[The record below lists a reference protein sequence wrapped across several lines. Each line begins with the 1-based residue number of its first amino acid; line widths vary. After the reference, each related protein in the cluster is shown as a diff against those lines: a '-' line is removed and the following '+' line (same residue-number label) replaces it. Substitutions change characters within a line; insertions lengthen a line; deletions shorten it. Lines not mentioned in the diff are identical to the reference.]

1 MKKNASSKILLSLGV
16 ATLLYS
22 SAFAQEIN
30 LTESSDVGNYFEEN
44 GKDINLK
51 NPDKYKGQDLNIK
64 MGVWDLP
71 NDDYDSADYRLNIDI
86 GKNNTLSFTHNNG
99 QNPAYV
105 TNLNATAKE
114 VKTTDIV
121 LQAFAPSVINGD
133 LTMTSSGGEAITE
146 DEKKGSGIILYNGAV
161 EGKSANGSLTING
174 NFTADKT
181 LFATYGNFVKVNGTA
196 NLKNS
201 NFGLM
206 KRSYTDLEA
215 NNVVMVQAK
224 DFNENILKA
233 NNNAGALLLKFASDY
248 ISTDV
253 QGKDPLEAGTIID
266 ISDEDKYGDGE
277 KGLVDYKLSVQNCG
291 GNKCLVDYKLSVQN
305 CGGNKCLVIN
315 GGATAAAKDKLV
327 QLQVDID
334 AIDKLLKNEFDF
346 SQDEEWTKAKE
357 ALEKQKT
364 ELEQLKQE
372 AEKNGGKIDDE
383 KYIDLVNKNS
393 NLNLSA
399 NDKASILALRSIT
412 EQLGSIGADLASR
425 EGVKLAL
432 DIKKDTDN
440 TGKSVSNLNS
450 ASSAVNTT
458 MNISNDVSIGSRV
471 AMLNNPFGTYASK
484 MNGLKFAALDSDMRP
499 SYVNEYTNSVWA
511 NAFGGAN
518 IIDGDS
524 GAMYGATIG
533 VDKQANDDVLW
544 GTYFTYANAKI
555 KDNNL
560 EQKSDNFQLGMY
572 STINVAPQWELN
584 LKAYAQVSPTKQD
597 NVQTDGAYNS
607 DYTSKFLGL
616 SANAGRVFDFSDN
629 TLFIKPFAGVNYYFS
644 YTPSHTENG
653 AIAKDIDSMKNNSV
667 SVEVGAE
674 FRKYMN
680 ENSYIFV
687 TPKIEQFVINS
698 GDDYTANLAVNNAF
712 FTSIEANNKKKTYGQ
727 IIVGGNVDFTNQ
739 LSMNLGFG
747 AKQILAGKVDN
758 KNETYL
764 SGQVGLKYKF

>member
-30 LTESSDVGNYFEEN
+30 LTQSSDVGNYFEEN

-86 GKNNTLSFTHNNG
+86 GKNNTLSFTHNND
-99 QNPAYV
+99 QNPVYV

-121 LQAFAPSVINGD
+121 LQASAPSVINGN
-133 LTMTSSGGEAITE
+133 LTMTSSGAGAITE
-146 DEKKGSGIILYNGAV
+146 DEKKGSGIILYNGNGAV

-174 NFTADKT
+174 NFAADKT
-181 LFATYGNFVKVNGTA
+181 LFAAYGNFVKVNGTA
-196 NLKNS
+196 NLTNS

-215 NNVVMVQAK
+215 NNVVIVQAK

-233 NNNAGALLLKFASDY
+233 NNNAGALLLKFAGDY

-253 QGKDPLEAGTIID
+253 QGKDPLEAVTIID
-266 ISDEDKYGDGE
+266 ISDEDKYGNGE
-277 KGLVDYKLSVQNCG
+277 KG
-291 GNKCLVDYKLSVQN
+291 LVDYKLSVQN

-334 AIDKLLKNEFDF
+334 TIDKLLKNEFD
-346 SQDEEWTKAKE
+346 SDQDEEWKQAKE

-364 ELEQLKQE
+364 EFQTMLEE

-524 GAMYGATIG
+524 GAMYGATVG

-544 GTYFTYANAKI
+544 GAYFTYANAKI

-597 NVQTDGAYNS
+597 NVQIDGAYNS

-712 FTSIEANNKKKTYGQ
+712 FTSVEANNKKKTYGQ

>member
-22 SAFAQEIN
+22 GAFAAEITFNSDSDLDKYFDINEKDNVATFKNENYKNKQDVTFNISTSAFDDAPEDTKIN
-30 LTESSDVGNYFEEN
+30 IDLGNNSLT
-44 GKDINLK
+44 LK
-51 NPDKYKGQDLNIK
+51 NQ
-64 MGVWDLP
+64 M
-71 NDDYDSADYRLNIDI
+71 DYQ
-86 GKNNTLSFTHNNG
+86 GK
-99 QNPAYV
+99 
-105 TNLNATAKE
+105 TAALVKNFN
-114 VKTTDIV
+114 VDAKDFKTTDIG
-121 LQAFAPSVINGD
+121 LSYFNAGIINANF
-133 LTMTSSGGEAITE
+133 TME
-146 DEKKGSGIILYNGAV
+146 GSGKDFDLGNIDKNKASSLLIFNGSRENTNDTV
-161 EGKSANGSLTING
+161 NGSLTVNG
-174 NFTADKT
+174 DFSTTNSAIVSMKSDTF
-181 LFATYGNFVKVNGTA
+181 KVNGTA
-196 NLKNS
+196 TLKEAGLGFLSQFYSNLDVND
-201 NFGLM
+201 FIAL
-206 KRSYTDLEA
+206 R
-215 NNVVMVQAK
+215 AK
-224 DFNENILKA
+224 DIKTDTLNEDT
-233 NNNAGALLLKFASDY
+233 NAGALILKTASSYINENLLNGDDY
-248 ISTDV
+248 AAYLDVTDD
-253 QGKDPLEAGTIID
+253 K
-266 ISDEDKYGDGE
+266 KYGGAF
-277 KGLVDYKLSVQNCG
+277 VDYKLSLKNCG
-291 GNKCLVDYKLSVQN
+291 GD
-305 CGGNKCLVIN
+305 KCLVIN
-315 GGATAAAKDKLV
+315 GGATAAAKNLTNQIAVDLEAITRIIDGLDNEQAKKA
-327 QLQVDID
+327 LQ
-334 AIDKLLKNEFDF
+334 E
-346 SQDEEWTKAKE
+346 
-357 ALEKQKT
+357 QKT
-364 ELEQLKQE
+364 ELEKLQQE
-372 AEKNGGKIDDE
+372 AMQNGGKIDDE

-399 NDKASILALRSIT
+399 NDKASILVLRSIT

-432 DIKKDTDN
+432 QIKKDTDN

-524 GAMYGATIG
+524 GAMYGATVG

-544 GTYFTYANAKI
+544 GAYFTYANAKI

-572 STINVAPQWELN
+572 STINIAPQWELN

-597 NVQTDGAYNS
+597 NVQIDGAYNS

-629 TLFIKPFAGVNYYFS
+629 TLFIKPFAGINYYFS

-698 GDDYTANLAVNNAF
+698 GDDYTANLAVNNTF
-712 FTSIEANNKKKTYGQ
+712 FASIEANNKKKTYGQ

>member
-22 SAFAQEIN
+22 GAFAQEIN
-30 LTESSDVGNYFEEN
+30 LTESSDIGKYFEEN

-51 NPDKYKGQDLNIK
+51 NPDDYKGKDLGIT

-71 NDDYDSADYRLNIDI
+71 SDGYDSADYRLNIDI
-86 GKNNTLSFTHNNG
+86 GKNNTLSFKHNNG
-99 QNPAYV
+99 DHPAYV

-133 LTMTSSGGEAITE
+133 LTMTSSGAGAITE
-146 DEKKGSGIILYNGAV
+146 DEKKGSGIILYNGAG
-161 EGKSANGSLTING
+161 ETQSANGSLTING
-174 NFTADKT
+174 NFTVDKT

-196 NLKNS
+196 NLTNS
-201 NFGLM
+201 NFGLI

-224 DFNENILKA
+224 DFNKDILEEKS
-233 NNNAGALLLKFASDY
+233 NNNAGALLVKFLNDY
-248 ISTDV
+248 VSTDLH
-253 QGKDPLEAGTIID
+253 GKDVIETGAVID
-266 ISDEDKYGDGE
+266 ISDEDEYGDGK
-277 KGLVDYKLSVQNCG
+277 KG
-291 GNKCLVDYKLSVQN
+291 LVDYKLSVQN

-334 AIDKLLKNEFDF
+334 AIDKLLKNEFDS
-346 SQDEEWTKAKE
+346 SQGEEWEQAKE
-357 ALEKQKT
+357 TLKKQQAELQTMLE
-364 ELEQLKQE
+364 E
-372 AEKNGGKIDDE
+372 AKKNGGKIDDE

-524 GAMYGATIG
+524 GAMYGATVG

-544 GTYFTYANAKI
+544 GAYFTYANAKI

-597 NVQTDGAYNS
+597 NVQIDGAYNS

>member
-30 LTESSDVGNYFEEN
+30 LTQSSDIGNYFEEN

-86 GKNNTLSFTHNNG
+86 GKNNTLSFTHNND
-99 QNPAYV
+99 QNPVYV

-121 LQAFAPSVINGD
+121 LQASAPSVINGN
-133 LTMTSSGGEAITE
+133 LTMTSSGGGAITE
-146 DEKKGSGIILYNGAV
+146 DEKKGSGIILYNGNGAV

-174 NFTADKT
+174 NFAADKT
-181 LFATYGNFVKVNGTA
+181 LFAAYGNFVKVNGTA
-196 NLKNS
+196 NLTNS

-253 QGKDPLEAGTIID
+253 QGKDPLEAATIID

-291 GNKCLVDYKLSVQN
+291 GNKCLV
-305 CGGNKCLVIN
+305 IN
-315 GGATAAAKDKLV
+315 GGATAAAKNKLV

-334 AIDKLLKNEFDF
+334 AIDKLLKSEFDS
-346 SQDEEWTKAKE
+346 SQDEEWKQAKE

-364 ELEQLKQE
+364 ELQTMLEE

-383 KYIDLVNKNS
+383 KYIDLVNKNL

-524 GAMYGATIG
+524 GAMYGATVG

-572 STINVAPQWELN
+572 STINIAPQWELN

-597 NVQTDGAYNS
+597 NVQIDGAYNS

-653 AIAKDIDSMKNNSV
+653 AIAKDIDSIKNNSV

>member
-30 LTESSDVGNYFEEN
+30 LTQSSDVGNYFEEN

-86 GKNNTLSFTHNNG
+86 GKNNTLSFTHNND
-99 QNPAYV
+99 QNPVYV

-121 LQAFAPSVINGD
+121 LQASAPSVINGN
-133 LTMTSSGGEAITE
+133 LTMTSSGGGAITE
-146 DEKKGSGIILYNGAV
+146 DEKKGSGIILYNGNGAV

-174 NFTADKT
+174 NFAADKT
-181 LFATYGNFVKVNGTA
+181 LFAAYGNFVKVNGTA
-196 NLKNS
+196 NLTNS

-215 NNVVMVQAK
+215 NNVVIVQAK

-233 NNNAGALLLKFASDY
+233 NNNAGALLLKFAGDY

-253 QGKDPLEAGTIID
+253 QGKDPLEAITIID

-277 KGLVDYKLSVQNCG
+277 KG
-291 GNKCLVDYKLSVQN
+291 LVDYKLSVQN

-334 AIDKLLKNEFDF
+334 TIDKLLKNEFDS
-346 SQDEEWTKAKE
+346 SQGEEWEQAKE
-357 ALEKQKT
+357 TLKKQQAKIQTMLE
-364 ELEQLKQE
+364 E
-372 AEKNGGKIDDE
+372 AKKNGGKIDDE
-383 KYIDLVNKNS
+383 KYIDLVNKNL

-524 GAMYGATIG
+524 GAMYGATVG

-544 GTYFTYANAKI
+544 GAYFTYANAKI

-597 NVQTDGAYNS
+597 NVQIDGAYNS

-712 FTSIEANNKKKTYGQ
+712 FTSVEANNKKKTYGQ

>member
-30 LTESSDVGNYFEEN
+30 LTQSSDVGNYFEEN

-51 NPDKYKGQDLNIK
+51 NPDKYKGQDLSIK

-71 NDDYDSADYRLNIDI
+71 DDYDSDDYRLNIDI
-86 GKNNTLSFTHNNG
+86 GKNNTLSFTHNND
-99 QNPAYV
+99 QNPVYV

-121 LQAFAPSVINGD
+121 LQAFAPSVINGN
-133 LTMTSSGGEAITE
+133 LTMTSSGGGAITE
-146 DEKKGSGIILYNGAV
+146 DEQKGSGIILYNGV

-196 NLKNS
+196 NLTNS

-233 NNNAGALLLKFASDY
+233 NNNAGALLLKFAGDY
-248 ISTDV
+248 ISTSV

-291 GNKCLVDYKLSVQN
+291 GNKCLV
-305 CGGNKCLVIN
+305 IN

-334 AIDKLLKNEFDF
+334 TIDKLLKNEFDS
-346 SQDEEWTKAKE
+346 SQGEEWEQAKE
-357 ALEKQKT
+357 TLKKQQAEIQTMLE
-364 ELEQLKQE
+364 E
-372 AEKNGGKIDDE
+372 AKKNGGKIDDE

-524 GAMYGATIG
+524 GAMYGATVG

-544 GTYFTYANAKI
+544 GAYFTYANAKI

-629 TLFIKPFAGVNYYFS
+629 TLFIKPFVGVNYYFS

-712 FTSIEANNKKKTYGQ
+712 FTSVEANNKKKTYGQ

>member
-22 SAFAQEIN
+22 GAFAAEITFN
-30 LTESSDVGNYFEEN
+30 SDSDLNTHF
-44 GKDINLK
+44 DINEKDNVATFK
-51 NPDKYKGQDLNIK
+51 NENYKNQDLTFKINT
-64 MGVWDLP
+64 LAF
-71 NDDYDSADYRLNIDI
+71 DDAPEDAKINIDL
-86 GKNNTLSFTHNNG
+86 GNNSLTLENTRNSG
-99 QNPAYV
+99 GE
-105 TNLNATAKE
+105 TAALVRNFNVDAKDF
-114 VKTTDIV
+114 KTTDIG
-121 LQAFAPSVINGD
+121 LSYFNAGIINANF
-133 LTMTSSGGEAITE
+133 TMV
-146 DEKKGSGIILYNGAV
+146 GSGEDFDLDNIDKNKASSLLIFNGSRENTNDTV
-161 EGKSANGSLTING
+161 NGSLTVNG
-174 NFTADKT
+174 DFS
-181 LFATYGNFVKVNGTA
+181 ATNSAIVSMKSDTFKVNGTA
-196 NLKNS
+196 TIEKSGLGFLSQSYSNL
-201 NFGLM
+201 
-206 KRSYTDLEA
+206 DA
-215 NNVVMVQAK
+215 NDFIVLRAK
-224 DFNENILKA
+224 DIKTDKLNDET
-233 NNNAGALLLKFASDY
+233 NAGALILKSGSSYIDESLLNGDDYVASL
-248 ISTDV
+248 DV
-253 QGKDPLEAGTIID
+253 TA
-266 ISDEDKYGDGE
+266 EDNKYGGVF
-277 KGLVDYKLSVQNCG
+277 VDYKLSLKNCG
-291 GNKCLVDYKLSVQN
+291 GD
-305 CGGNKCLVIN
+305 KCLVIN
-315 GGATAAAKDKLV
+315 GGATAAAKKLTN
-327 QLQVDID
+327 QIAVDLEAITRIID
-334 AIDKLLKNEFDF
+334 DLDNE
-346 SQDEEWTKAKE
+346 QAKE
-357 ALEKQKT
+357 ALQEQKT
-364 ELEQLKQE
+364 KLEKLQQE
-372 AEKNGGKIDDE
+372 AMQNGGKIDDE
-383 KYIDLVNKNS
+383 KYIDLVNKNL

-524 GAMYGATIG
+524 GAMYGATVG

-544 GTYFTYANAKI
+544 GAYFTYANAKI

-597 NVQTDGAYNS
+597 NVQIDGAYNS

-712 FTSIEANNKKKTYGQ
+712 FTSVEANNKKKTYGQ

>member
-22 SAFAQEIN
+22 GAFAAEITFN
-30 LTESSDVGNYFEEN
+30 SDSDLNTHF
-44 GKDINLK
+44 DINEKDNVATFK
-51 NPDKYKGQDLNIK
+51 NENYKNQDLTFKINT
-64 MGVWDLP
+64 LAF
-71 NDDYDSADYRLNIDI
+71 DDAPEDAKINIDL
-86 GKNNTLSFTHNNG
+86 GNNSLTLENTRNSSG
-99 QNPAYV
+99 E
-105 TNLNATAKE
+105 TAALVRNFNVDAKDF
-114 VKTTDIV
+114 KTTDI
-121 LQAFAPSVINGD
+121 LLSYFNAGIINANF
-133 LTMTSSGGEAITE
+133 TMV
-146 DEKKGSGIILYNGAV
+146 GSGEDFDLDNIIDKNKASSLLIFNGSRENTNDTV
-161 EGKSANGSLTING
+161 NGSLTVNG
-174 NFTADKT
+174 DFS
-181 LFATYGNFVKVNGTA
+181 ATNSAIVSMKSDTFKVNGTA
-196 NLKNS
+196 TIEKSGLGFLSQSYSNLDVND
-201 NFGLM
+201 FIVL
-206 KRSYTDLEA
+206 R
-215 NNVVMVQAK
+215 AK
-224 DFNENILKA
+224 DIKTDKLNDET
-233 NNNAGALLLKFASDY
+233 NAGALILKTASSYIDESLLNGDDYVASL
-248 ISTDV
+248 DV
-253 QGKDPLEAGTIID
+253 AA
-266 ISDEDKYGDGE
+266 EDNKYGGVF
-277 KGLVDYKLSVQNCG
+277 VDYKLSLKNCG
-291 GNKCLVDYKLSVQN
+291 GD
-305 CGGNKCLVIN
+305 KCLVIN
-315 GGATAAAKDKLV
+315 GGATAAAKKLTN
-327 QLQVDID
+327 QIAVDLEAITRIID
-334 AIDKLLKNEFDF
+334 GLDNE
-346 SQDEEWTKAKE
+346 QAKE
-357 ALEKQKT
+357 ALQEQKT

-383 KYIDLVNKNS
+383 KYIDLVNKNL

-524 GAMYGATIG
+524 GAMYGATVG

-544 GTYFTYANAKI
+544 GAYFTYANAKI

-712 FTSIEANNKKKTYGQ
+712 FTSVEANNKKKTYGQ

>member
-30 LTESSDVGNYFEEN
+30 LTQSSGVENYFEEN
-44 GKDINLK
+44 GNDINLK
-51 NPDKYKGQDLNIK
+51 NPDKYKGQDLSIT

-121 LQAFAPSVINGD
+121 LQAFAPSVINGN

-215 NNVVMVQAK
+215 NNVVIVQAK
-224 DFNENILKA
+224 DFNEDILKA
-233 NNNAGALLLKFASDY
+233 NNNAGALLLKFAGDY
-248 ISTDV
+248 ISTSV
-253 QGKDPLEAGTIID
+253 QGKDPLEAATIID

-277 KGLVDYKLSVQNCG
+277 KG
-291 GNKCLVDYKLSVQN
+291 LVDYKLSVQN

-334 AIDKLLKNEFDF
+334 TIDKLLKNEFDS
-346 SQDEEWTKAKE
+346 SQGEEWEQAKE

-364 ELEQLKQE
+364 EFQTMLEE
-372 AEKNGGKIDDE
+372 AKKNGGKIDDE
-383 KYIDLVNKNS
+383 KYIDLVNKNL

-524 GAMYGATIG
+524 GAMYGATVG

-544 GTYFTYANAKI
+544 GAYFTYANAKI

-597 NVQTDGAYNS
+597 NVQIDGAYNS

-667 SVEVGAE
+667 SIEVGAE

-712 FTSIEANNKKKTYGQ
+712 FTSVEANNKKKTYGQ

>member
-30 LTESSDVGNYFEEN
+30 LTQSSDVGNYFEEN

-86 GKNNTLSFTHNNG
+86 GKNNTLSFTHNND
-99 QNPAYV
+99 QNPVYV

-121 LQAFAPSVINGD
+121 LQASAPSVINGN
-133 LTMTSSGGEAITE
+133 LTMTSSGAETITE
-146 DEKKGSGIILYNGAV
+146 DEKKGSGIILYNGNGAV

-181 LFATYGNFVKVNGTA
+181 LFAAYGNFVKVNGTA
-196 NLKNS
+196 NLTNS

-215 NNVVMVQAK
+215 NNVVIVQAK

-291 GNKCLVDYKLSVQN
+291 GNKCLV
-305 CGGNKCLVIN
+305 IN

-334 AIDKLLKNEFDF
+334 TIDKLLKNEFDS
-346 SQDEEWTKAKE
+346 SQGEEWEQAKE
-357 ALEKQKT
+357 TLKKQQAEIQTMLE
-364 ELEQLKQE
+364 E
-372 AEKNGGKIDDE
+372 AKKNGGKIDDE
-383 KYIDLVNKNS
+383 KYIDLVNKNL

-524 GAMYGATIG
+524 GAMYGATVG

-544 GTYFTYANAKI
+544 GAYFTYANAKI

-712 FTSIEANNKKKTYGQ
+712 FTSVEANNKKKTYGQ

>member
-22 SAFAQEIN
+22 GAFAAEITFN
-30 LTESSDVGNYFEEN
+30 SDSDLNTHF
-44 GKDINLK
+44 DINEKDNVATFK
-51 NPDKYKGQDLNIK
+51 NENYKNQDLTFKINT
-64 MGVWDLP
+64 LAF
-71 NDDYDSADYRLNIDI
+71 DDAPEDAKINIDL
-86 GKNNTLSFTHNNG
+86 GNNSLTLENTRNSG
-99 QNPAYV
+99 GE
-105 TNLNATAKE
+105 TAALVRNFNVDAKDF
-114 VKTTDIV
+114 KTTDIG
-121 LQAFAPSVINGD
+121 LSYFNAGIINANF
-133 LTMTSSGGEAITE
+133 TMV
-146 DEKKGSGIILYNGAV
+146 GSGEDFDLDNIDKNKASSLLIFNGSRENTNDTV
-161 EGKSANGSLTING
+161 NGSLTVNG
-174 NFTADKT
+174 DFS
-181 LFATYGNFVKVNGTA
+181 ATNSAIVSMKSDTFKVNGTA
-196 NLKNS
+196 TIEKSGLGFLSQSYSNLDVND
-201 NFGLM
+201 FIAL
-206 KRSYTDLEA
+206 R
-215 NNVVMVQAK
+215 AK
-224 DFNENILKA
+224 DIKTDKLNDET
-233 NNNAGALLLKFASDY
+233 NAGALILKSASSYIDESLLNDDDYVASL
-248 ISTDV
+248 DV
-253 QGKDPLEAGTIID
+253 TA
-266 ISDEDKYGDGE
+266 EDNKYGGVF
-277 KGLVDYKLSVQNCG
+277 VDYKLSLKNCG
-291 GNKCLVDYKLSVQN
+291 GD
-305 CGGNKCLVIN
+305 KCLVIN
-315 GGATAAAKDKLV
+315 GGATAAAKKLTN
-327 QLQVDID
+327 QIAVDLEAITRIID
-334 AIDKLLKNEFDF
+334 GLDNE
-346 SQDEEWTKAKE
+346 QAKE
-357 ALEKQKT
+357 ALQEQKT

-524 GAMYGATIG
+524 GAMYGATVG

-572 STINVAPQWELN
+572 STINIAPQWELN

-597 NVQTDGAYNS
+597 NVQIDGAYNS

-712 FTSIEANNKKKTYGQ
+712 FTSVEANNKKKTYGQ

>member
-22 SAFAQEIN
+22 SAFAEEIN
-30 LTESSDVGNYFEEN
+30 LTGSSDIGNYFEEN

-51 NPDKYKGQDLNIK
+51 NPDDYKGKDLSIK
-64 MGVWDLP
+64 MGIGDLP
-71 NDDYDSADYRLNIDI
+71 SDGYDSADYRLNIDI

-121 LQAFAPSVINGD
+121 LQAFAPSVINGN
-133 LTMTSSGGEAITE
+133 LTMTSSGAGTITE
-146 DEKKGSGIILYNGAV
+146 DEKKGSGIILYNGAG
-161 EGKSANGSLTING
+161 ETQSANGSLTING

-196 NLKNS
+196 NLTNS
-201 NFGLM
+201 NFGLI

-233 NNNAGALLLKFASDY
+233 NNNAGALLVKFLNDY
-248 ISTDV
+248 VSTDLH
-253 QGKDPLEAGTIID
+253 GKDVIETGAVID

-291 GNKCLVDYKLSVQN
+291 GNKCLVV
-305 CGGNKCLVIN
+305 N

-334 AIDKLLKNEFDF
+334 AIDKLLKNEFDS
-346 SQDEEWTKAKE
+346 SQGEEWEQAKE

-364 ELEQLKQE
+364 ELEKLQQE
-372 AEKNGGKIDDE
+372 AMQNGGKIDDE
-383 KYIDLVNKNS
+383 KYIDLVNKNL

-524 GAMYGATIG
+524 GAMYGATVG

-544 GTYFTYANAKI
+544 GAYFTYANAKI

-597 NVQTDGAYNS
+597 NVQIDGAYNS

-712 FTSIEANNKKKTYGQ
+712 FTSVEANNKKKTYGQ

>member
-22 SAFAQEIN
+22 GAFAEEIN
-30 LTESSDVGNYFEEN
+30 LAGSSDIGKYFEEN

-51 NPDKYKGQDLNIK
+51 NPDNYKGKDLSIK
-64 MGVWDLP
+64 MGIGDLP
-71 NDDYDSADYRLNIDI
+71 SDGYDSADYQLNIDI
-86 GKNNTLSFTHNNG
+86 GKNNTLSFTHNNN
-99 QNPAYV
+99 QEPAYV

-121 LQAFAPSVINGD
+121 LQAFAPSVINGN
-133 LTMTSSGGEAITE
+133 LTMTSSGAGAITE
-146 DEKKGSGIILYNGAV
+146 DEEKGSGIILYNGAG
-161 EGKSANGSLTING
+161 ETQSANGSLTING

-196 NLKNS
+196 NLTNS
-201 NFGLM
+201 NFGLI

-224 DFNENILKA
+224 DFNEDILKA
-233 NNNAGALLLKFASDY
+233 KNNAGALLVKFLNDY
-248 ISTDV
+248 VSTDLH
-253 QGKDPLEAGTIID
+253 GKDVAETGAVID
-266 ISDEDKYGDGE
+266 ISDEEKYGDGK
-277 KGLVDYKLSVQNCG
+277 KGF
-291 GNKCLVDYKLSVQN
+291 VDYKLSVQN

-315 GGATAAAKDKLV
+315 GGATAAAKNLTN
-327 QLQVDID
+327 QITVDID
-334 AIDKLLKNEFDF
+334 AIDKLLKNEFDP
-346 SQDEEWTKAKE
+346 SQEEEWTKVKE
-357 ALEKQKT
+357 ALEKQKE
-364 ELEQLKQE
+364 ELKKLQQE
-372 AEKNGGKIDDE
+372 AMQNGGKIDDE
-383 KYIDLVNKNS
+383 KYVDLVNKNL

-499 SYVNEYTNSVWA
+499 SHVNEYTNSVWA

-524 GAMYGATIG
+524 GAMYGATVG

-544 GTYFTYANAKI
+544 GAYFTYANAKI

>member
-30 LTESSDVGNYFEEN
+30 LTGSSDIGNYFEEN

-71 NDDYDSADYRLNIDI
+71 DDYDSDDYRLNIDI

-99 QNPAYV
+99 QNPVYV

-121 LQAFAPSVINGD
+121 LQAFAPSVINGN
-133 LTMTSSGGEAITE
+133 LTMTSSGAETITE
-146 DEKKGSGIILYNGAV
+146 DEKKGSGIILYNGNGAV

-181 LFATYGNFVKVNGTA
+181 LFAAYGNFVKVNGTA
-196 NLKNS
+196 NLTNS

-215 NNVVMVQAK
+215 NNVVIVQAK

-233 NNNAGALLLKFASDY
+233 NNNAGALLLKFAGDY

-253 QGKDPLEAGTIID
+253 QGKDPLEAATIID

-277 KGLVDYKLSVQNCG
+277 KG
-291 GNKCLVDYKLSVQN
+291 LVDYKLSVQN

-334 AIDKLLKNEFDF
+334 TIDKLLKNEFDS
-346 SQDEEWTKAKE
+346 SQGEEWEQAKE
-357 ALEKQKT
+357 TLKKQQAEIQTMLE
-364 ELEQLKQE
+364 E
-372 AEKNGGKIDDE
+372 AKKNGGKIDDE
-383 KYIDLVNKNS
+383 KYIDLVNKNL

-524 GAMYGATIG
+524 GAMYGATVG

-544 GTYFTYANAKI
+544 GAYFTYANAKI

-597 NVQTDGAYNS
+597 NVQIDGAYNS

-653 AIAKDIDSMKNNSV
+653 AIAKDIDSIKNNSV

-712 FTSIEANNKKKTYGQ
+712 FTSVEANNKKKTYGQ

>member
-30 LTESSDVGNYFEEN
+30 LTQSSDVGNYFEEN

-51 NPDKYKGQDLNIK
+51 NPDKYKGQDLSIK

-71 NDDYDSADYRLNIDI
+71 NDDYDSDDYRLNIDI

-99 QNPAYV
+99 QNPVYV

-121 LQAFAPSVINGD
+121 LQAFAPSVINGN
-133 LTMTSSGGEAITE
+133 LTMTSSGAETITE
-146 DEKKGSGIILYNGAV
+146 DEKKGSGIILYNGNGAV

-181 LFATYGNFVKVNGTA
+181 LFAAYGNFVKVNGTA
-196 NLKNS
+196 NLTNS

-215 NNVVMVQAK
+215 NNVVIVQAK

-233 NNNAGALLLKFASDY
+233 NNNAGALLLKFAGDY

-253 QGKDPLEAGTIID
+253 QGKDPLEAATIID

-277 KGLVDYKLSVQNCG
+277 KG
-291 GNKCLVDYKLSVQN
+291 LVDYKLSVQN

-334 AIDKLLKNEFDF
+334 TIDKLLKNEFD
-346 SQDEEWTKAKE
+346 SDQDEEWKQAKE

-364 ELEQLKQE
+364 EFQTMLEE

-524 GAMYGATIG
+524 GAMYGATVG

-544 GTYFTYANAKI
+544 GAYFTYANAKI

-597 NVQTDGAYNS
+597 NVQIDGAYNS

-653 AIAKDIDSMKNNSV
+653 AIAKDIDSIKNNSV

-712 FTSIEANNKKKTYGQ
+712 FTSVEANNKKKTYGQ

>member
-30 LTESSDVGNYFEEN
+30 LTQSSDVGNYFEEN

-86 GKNNTLSFTHNNG
+86 GKNNTLSFTHNND
-99 QNPAYV
+99 QNPVYV

-121 LQAFAPSVINGD
+121 LQASAPSVINGN
-133 LTMTSSGGEAITE
+133 LTMTSSGGGAITE
-146 DEKKGSGIILYNGAV
+146 DEKKGSGIILYNGNGAV

-174 NFTADKT
+174 NFAADKT
-181 LFATYGNFVKVNGTA
+181 LFAAYGNFVKVNGTA
-196 NLKNS
+196 NLTNS

-215 NNVVMVQAK
+215 NNVVIVQAK

-233 NNNAGALLLKFASDY
+233 NNNAGALLLKFAGDY

-291 GNKCLVDYKLSVQN
+291 GNKCLV
-305 CGGNKCLVIN
+305 IN

-334 AIDKLLKNEFDF
+334 IIDKLLKNEFDS
-346 SQDEEWTKAKE
+346 SQGEEWEQAKE
-357 ALEKQKT
+357 TLKKQQAEIQTMLE
-364 ELEQLKQE
+364 E
-372 AEKNGGKIDDE
+372 AMQNGGKIDDE
-383 KYIDLVNKNS
+383 KYIDLVNKNL

-524 GAMYGATIG
+524 GAMYGATVG

-544 GTYFTYANAKI
+544 GAYFTYANAKI

-597 NVQTDGAYNS
+597 NVQIDGAYNS

-712 FTSIEANNKKKTYGQ
+712 FTSVEANNKKKTYGQ

>member
-22 SAFAQEIN
+22 GAFAQEID
-30 LTESSDVGNYFEEN
+30 LTQSSDIGKYFEEN

-51 NPDKYKGQDLNIK
+51 NPDNYKGQDLSIK
-64 MGVWDLP
+64 MSVWDLP
-71 NDDYDSADYRLNIDI
+71 NDDYDSADYRFNIDI
-86 GKNNTLSFTHNNG
+86 GKNNTLSFKHNNSEH
-99 QNPAYV
+99 PAYV

-133 LTMTSSGGEAITE
+133 LTMTSSLDEAITE
-146 DEKKGSGIILYNGAV
+146 DEKKGSGIILYNGAG
-161 EGKSANGSLTING
+161 ETQSANGSLTING
-174 NFTADKT
+174 NFTVDKT

-196 NLKNS
+196 NLTNS
-201 NFGLM
+201 NFGLI

-224 DFNENILKA
+224 DFNKDILEEKS
-233 NNNAGALLLKFASDY
+233 NNNAGALLVKFLNDY
-248 ISTDV
+248 VSTDLH
-253 QGKDPLEAGTIID
+253 GKDVIETGAVID
-266 ISDEDKYGDGE
+266 ISDEDEYGDGK

-291 GNKCLVDYKLSVQN
+291 GNKCLVV
-305 CGGNKCLVIN
+305 N
-315 GGATAAAKDKLV
+315 GGATAAAKDKLT
-327 QLQVDID
+327 QLKVDIN
-334 AIDKLLKNEFDF
+334 AIDKLLKNEFDS
-346 SQDEEWTKAKE
+346 SQDEEWKQAKE

-364 ELEQLKQE
+364 ELEKLQQE
-372 AEKNGGKIDDE
+372 AMQNGGKIDDE
-383 KYIDLVNKNS
+383 KYIDLVNKNL

-524 GAMYGATIG
+524 GAMYGATVG

-572 STINVAPQWELN
+572 STINIAPQWELN

-597 NVQTDGAYNS
+597 NVQIDGAYNS

-653 AIAKDIDSMKNNSV
+653 AIAKDIDSIKNNSV

-712 FTSIEANNKKKTYGQ
+712 FTSVEANNKKKTYGQ

>member
-30 LTESSDVGNYFEEN
+30 LTQSSDVGNYFEEN

-86 GKNNTLSFTHNNG
+86 GKNNTLSFTHNND
-99 QNPAYV
+99 QNPVYV

-121 LQAFAPSVINGD
+121 LQASAPSVINGN
-133 LTMTSSGGEAITE
+133 LTMTSSGGGAITE
-146 DEKKGSGIILYNGAV
+146 DEKKGSGIILYNGNGAV

-181 LFATYGNFVKVNGTA
+181 LFAAYGNFVKVNGTA
-196 NLKNS
+196 NLTNS

-215 NNVVMVQAK
+215 NNVVIVQAK

-233 NNNAGALLLKFASDY
+233 NNNAGALLLKFAGDY

-253 QGKDPLEAGTIID
+253 QGKDPLEAATIID

-277 KGLVDYKLSVQNCG
+277 KG
-291 GNKCLVDYKLSVQN
+291 LVDYKLSVQN

-334 AIDKLLKNEFDF
+334 TIDKLLKNEFDS
-346 SQDEEWTKAKE
+346 SQGEEWEQAKE
-357 ALEKQKT
+357 ALKKQQAEIQT
-364 ELEQLKQE
+364 MLEE

-383 KYIDLVNKNS
+383 KYIDLVNKNL

-524 GAMYGATIG
+524 GAMYGATVG

-544 GTYFTYANAKI
+544 GAYFTYANAKI

-597 NVQTDGAYNS
+597 NVQIDGAYNS

-712 FTSIEANNKKKTYGQ
+712 FTSVEANNKKKTYGQ

>member
-30 LTESSDVGNYFEEN
+30 LTQSSDVGNYFEEN

-86 GKNNTLSFTHNNG
+86 GKNNTLSFTHNND
-99 QNPAYV
+99 QNPVYV

-121 LQAFAPSVINGD
+121 LQASAPSVINGN
-133 LTMTSSGGEAITE
+133 LTMTSSGGGAITE
-146 DEKKGSGIILYNGAV
+146 DEKKGSGIILYNGNGAV

-174 NFTADKT
+174 NFAADKT
-181 LFATYGNFVKVNGTA
+181 LFAAYGNFVKVNGTA
-196 NLKNS
+196 NLTNS

-215 NNVVMVQAK
+215 NNVVIVQAK

-233 NNNAGALLLKFASDY
+233 NNNAGALLLKFAGDY

-253 QGKDPLEAGTIID
+253 QGKDPLEAATIID

-277 KGLVDYKLSVQNCG
+277 KG
-291 GNKCLVDYKLSVQN
+291 LVDYKLSVQN

-334 AIDKLLKNEFDF
+334 TIDKLLKNEFDS
-346 SQDEEWTKAKE
+346 SQGEEWEQAKE
-357 ALEKQKT
+357 TLKKQQAEIQTMLE
-364 ELEQLKQE
+364 E
-372 AEKNGGKIDDE
+372 AKKNGGKIDDE
-383 KYIDLVNKNS
+383 KYIDLVNKNL

-524 GAMYGATIG
+524 GAMYGATVG

-544 GTYFTYANAKI
+544 GAYFTYANAKI

-597 NVQTDGAYNS
+597 NVQIDGAYNS

-712 FTSIEANNKKKTYGQ
+712 FTSVEANNKKKTYGQ

>member
-30 LTESSDVGNYFEEN
+30 LTQSSDVGNYFEEN

-51 NPDKYKGQDLNIK
+51 NPDKYKGQDLSIK

-71 NDDYDSADYRLNIDI
+71 DDYDSDDYRLNIDI

-99 QNPAYV
+99 QNPVYV

-121 LQAFAPSVINGD
+121 LQAFAPSVINGN
-133 LTMTSSGGEAITE
+133 LTMTSSGAETITE

-181 LFATYGNFVKVNGTA
+181 LFAAYGNFVKVNGTA
-196 NLKNS
+196 NLTNS

-215 NNVVMVQAK
+215 NNVVIVQAK

-233 NNNAGALLLKFASDY
+233 NNNAGALLLKFAGDY

-253 QGKDPLEAGTIID
+253 QGKDPLEAATIID

-277 KGLVDYKLSVQNCG
+277 KG
-291 GNKCLVDYKLSVQN
+291 LVDYKLSVQN

-334 AIDKLLKNEFDF
+334 TIDKLLKNEFDS
-346 SQDEEWTKAKE
+346 SQGEEWEQAKE
-357 ALEKQKT
+357 TLKKQQAEIQTMLE
-364 ELEQLKQE
+364 E
-372 AEKNGGKIDDE
+372 AKKNGGKIDDE
-383 KYIDLVNKNS
+383 KYIDLVNKNL

-524 GAMYGATIG
+524 GAMYGATVG

-544 GTYFTYANAKI
+544 GAYFTYANAKI

-572 STINVAPQWELN
+572 STINIAPQWELN

-597 NVQTDGAYNS
+597 NVQIDGAYNS

-712 FTSIEANNKKKTYGQ
+712 FTSVEANNKKKTYGQ

>member
-30 LTESSDVGNYFEEN
+30 LTQSSDVGNYFEEN

-71 NDDYDSADYRLNIDI
+71 DDYDSDDYRLNIDI
-86 GKNNTLSFTHNNG
+86 GKNNTLSFTHNND
-99 QNPAYV
+99 QNPVYV

-121 LQAFAPSVINGD
+121 LQAFAPSVINGN
-133 LTMTSSGGEAITE
+133 LTMTSSGAGAITE
-146 DEKKGSGIILYNGAV
+146 DEQKGSGIILYNGV

-196 NLKNS
+196 NLTNS

-224 DFNENILKA
+224 DFNEDILKA
-233 NNNAGALLLKFASDY
+233 NNNAGALLLKFAGDY

-253 QGKDPLEAGTIID
+253 QGKDPLEAATIID

-277 KGLVDYKLSVQNCG
+277 KG
-291 GNKCLVDYKLSVQN
+291 LVDYKLSVQN

-334 AIDKLLKNEFDF
+334 TIDKLLKNEFDS
-346 SQDEEWTKAKE
+346 SQGEEWEQAKE
-357 ALEKQKT
+357 TLKKQQAEIQTMLE
-364 ELEQLKQE
+364 E
-372 AEKNGGKIDDE
+372 AKKNGGKIDDE
-383 KYIDLVNKNS
+383 KYIDLVNKNL

-524 GAMYGATIG
+524 GAMYGATVG

-544 GTYFTYANAKI
+544 GAYFTYANAKI

-597 NVQTDGAYNS
+597 NVQIDGAYNS

-712 FTSIEANNKKKTYGQ
+712 FTSVEANNKKKTYGQ

>member
-22 SAFAQEIN
+22 GAFAAEITFN
-30 LTESSDVGNYFEEN
+30 SDSDLNTHF
-44 GKDINLK
+44 DINEKDNVATFK
-51 NPDKYKGQDLNIK
+51 NENYKNQDLTFKINT
-64 MGVWDLP
+64 LAF
-71 NDDYDSADYRLNIDI
+71 DDAHKDAKINIDL
-86 GKNNTLSFTHNNG
+86 GNNSLTLENTRNSG
-99 QNPAYV
+99 GE
-105 TNLNATAKE
+105 TAALVRNFNVDAKDF
-114 VKTTDIV
+114 KTTDIG
-121 LQAFAPSVINGD
+121 LSYFNAGIINANF
-133 LTMTSSGGEAITE
+133 TMV
-146 DEKKGSGIILYNGAV
+146 GSGEDFDLDNIDKNKASSLLIFNGSKENTNDTV
-161 EGKSANGSLTING
+161 NGSLTVNG
-174 NFTADKT
+174 DFS
-181 LFATYGNFVKVNGTA
+181 ATNSAIVSMKSDTFKVNGTA
-196 NLKNS
+196 TIEKSGLGFLSQSYSNL
-201 NFGLM
+201 
-206 KRSYTDLEA
+206 DA
-215 NNVVMVQAK
+215 NDFIVLRAK
-224 DFNENILKA
+224 DIKTDKLNDET
-233 NNNAGALLLKFASDY
+233 NAGALILKSGSSYIDESLLNGDDSTASL
-248 ISTDV
+248 DV
-253 QGKDPLEAGTIID
+253 TA
-266 ISDEDKYGDGE
+266 EDNKYGGVF
-277 KGLVDYKLSVQNCG
+277 VDYKLSLKNCG
-291 GNKCLVDYKLSVQN
+291 GD
-305 CGGNKCLVIN
+305 KCLVIN
-315 GGATAAAKDKLV
+315 GGATAAAKKLTN
-327 QLQVDID
+327 QIAVDLEAITRIID
-334 AIDKLLKNEFDF
+334 DLDNE
-346 SQDEEWTKAKE
+346 QAKE
-357 ALEKQKT
+357 ALQEQKT
-364 ELEQLKQE
+364 ELEKLQQE
-372 AEKNGGKIDDE
+372 AMQNGGKIDDE
-383 KYIDLVNKNS
+383 KYIDLVNKNL

-524 GAMYGATIG
+524 GAMYGATVG

-544 GTYFTYANAKI
+544 GAYFTYANAKI

-597 NVQTDGAYNS
+597 NVQIDGAYNS

-712 FTSIEANNKKKTYGQ
+712 FTSVEANNKKKTYGQ

>member
-30 LTESSDVGNYFEEN
+30 LTQSSDVGNYFEEN

-51 NPDKYKGQDLNIK
+51 NPDKYKGQDLSIK

-86 GKNNTLSFTHNNG
+86 GKNNTLSFTHNND
-99 QNPAYV
+99 QNPVYV

-121 LQAFAPSVINGD
+121 LQASAPSVINGN
-133 LTMTSSGGEAITE
+133 LTMTSSGGGAITE
-146 DEKKGSGIILYNGAV
+146 DEKKGSGIILYNGNGAV

-174 NFTADKT
+174 NFAADKT
-181 LFATYGNFVKVNGTA
+181 LFAAYGNFVKVNGTA
-196 NLKNS
+196 NLTNS

-215 NNVVMVQAK
+215 NNVVIVQAK

-253 QGKDPLEAGTIID
+253 QGKDPLEAVTIID

-277 KGLVDYKLSVQNCG
+277 KG
-291 GNKCLVDYKLSVQN
+291 LVDYKLSVQN

-334 AIDKLLKNEFDF
+334 TIDKLLKNEFDS
-346 SQDEEWTKAKE
+346 SQGEEWEQAKE
-357 ALEKQKT
+357 TLKKQQAEIQTMLE
-364 ELEQLKQE
+364 E
-372 AEKNGGKIDDE
+372 AKKNGGKIDDE

-524 GAMYGATIG
+524 GAMYGATVG

-544 GTYFTYANAKI
+544 GAYFTYANAKI

-597 NVQTDGAYNS
+597 NVQIDGAYNS

-667 SVEVGAE
+667 SIEVGAE

-712 FTSIEANNKKKTYGQ
+712 FTSVEANNKKKTYGQ

>member
-22 SAFAQEIN
+22 GAFAAEITFN
-30 LTESSDVGNYFEEN
+30 SDSDLNTHF
-44 GKDINLK
+44 DINEKDNVATFK
-51 NPDKYKGQDLNIK
+51 NENYKNQDLTFKINT
-64 MGVWDLP
+64 LAF
-71 NDDYDSADYRLNIDI
+71 DDAPEDAKINIDL
-86 GKNNTLSFTHNNG
+86 GNNSLTLENTRNSG
-99 QNPAYV
+99 GE
-105 TNLNATAKE
+105 TAALVRNFNVDAKDF
-114 VKTTDIV
+114 KTTDIG
-121 LQAFAPSVINGD
+121 LSYFNAGIINANF
-133 LTMTSSGGEAITE
+133 TMV
-146 DEKKGSGIILYNGAV
+146 GSGEDFDLDNIDKNKASSLLIFNGSRENTNDTV
-161 EGKSANGSLTING
+161 NGSLTVNG
-174 NFTADKT
+174 DFS
-181 LFATYGNFVKVNGTA
+181 ATNSAIVSMKSDTFKVNGTA
-196 NLKNS
+196 TIEKSGLGFLSQSYSNLDVND
-201 NFGLM
+201 FIAL
-206 KRSYTDLEA
+206 R
-215 NNVVMVQAK
+215 AK
-224 DFNENILKA
+224 DIKTDKLNDET
-233 NNNAGALLLKFASDY
+233 NAGALILKSASSYIDESLLNDDDYVASL
-248 ISTDV
+248 DV
-253 QGKDPLEAGTIID
+253 TA
-266 ISDEDKYGDGE
+266 EDNKYGGVF
-277 KGLVDYKLSVQNCG
+277 VDYKLSLKNCG
-291 GNKCLVDYKLSVQN
+291 GD
-305 CGGNKCLVIN
+305 KCLVIN
-315 GGATAAAKDKLV
+315 GGATAAAKKLTN
-327 QLQVDID
+327 QIAVDLEAITRIID
-334 AIDKLLKNEFDF
+334 GLDNE
-346 SQDEEWTKAKE
+346 QAKE
-357 ALEKQKT
+357 ALQEQKT

-524 GAMYGATIG
+524 GAMYGATVG

-544 GTYFTYANAKI
+544 GTYFTYVNAKI

-572 STINVAPQWELN
+572 STINIAPQWELN

-597 NVQTDGAYNS
+597 NVQIDGAYNS

-653 AIAKDIDSMKNNSV
+653 AIAKDIDSIKNNSV

>member
-22 SAFAQEIN
+22 GAFAAEITFNSDSDLNTHFDINEKDNVATFKNENYKNKQDVTFNISTSAF
-30 LTESSDVGNYFEEN
+30 
-44 GKDINLK
+44 
-51 NPDKYKGQDLNIK
+51 
-64 MGVWDLP
+64 
-71 NDDYDSADYRLNIDI
+71 DDAPEDAKINIDL
-86 GKNNTLSFTHNNG
+86 GNNSLTLENTRSG
-99 QNPAYV
+99 SE
-105 TNLNATAKE
+105 TAALVRNFNVDAKDF
-114 VKTTDIV
+114 KTTDIG
-121 LQAFAPSVINGD
+121 LSYFNAGIINANF
-133 LTMTSSGGEAITE
+133 TM
-146 DEKKGSGIILYNGAV
+146 KGSGEDFDLGNIDKNKASFLLIFNGSRENTNDTV
-161 EGKSANGSLTING
+161 NGSLTVNG
-174 NFTADKT
+174 DFS
-181 LFATYGNFVKVNGTA
+181 ATNSTIVSMKSDTFKVNGTA
-196 NLKNS
+196 TLKEAGLGFLSQFYSNL
-201 NFGLM
+201 
-206 KRSYTDLEA
+206 DA
-215 NNVVMVQAK
+215 NDFIALRAK
-224 DFNENILKA
+224 DIKTDTLNEDT
-233 NNNAGALLLKFASDY
+233 NAGALILKTASSYINENLLNGDDY
-248 ISTDV
+248 AAYLDVTDD
-253 QGKDPLEAGTIID
+253 K
-266 ISDEDKYGDGE
+266 KYGGAF
-277 KGLVDYKLSVQNCG
+277 VDYKLSLKNCG
-291 GNKCLVDYKLSVQN
+291 GD
-305 CGGNKCLVIN
+305 KCLVIN
-315 GGATAAAKDKLV
+315 GGATAAAKNLTN
-327 QLQVDID
+327 QIAVDLEAITRIID
-334 AIDKLLKNEFDF
+334 GLDNE
-346 SQDEEWTKAKE
+346 QAKE

-383 KYIDLVNKNS
+383 KYVDLVNKNS
-393 NLNLSA
+393 NLNLNS

-432 DIKKDTDN
+432 QIKKDTDN

-471 AMLNNPFGTYASK
+471 AMLSNPFGTYASK
-484 MNGLKFAALDSDMRP
+484 INGLKFAALDSDMRP
-499 SYVNEYTNSVWA
+499 SYVNEYTNSIWA

-544 GTYFTYANAKI
+544 GAYFTYANAKI

-572 STINVAPQWELN
+572 STINIAPQWELN

-597 NVQTDGAYNS
+597 NIQTDGAYNS

-712 FTSIEANNKKKTYGQ
+712 FTSVEANNKKKTYGQ

>member
-30 LTESSDVGNYFEEN
+30 LTQSSDIGNYFEEN

-71 NDDYDSADYRLNIDI
+71 DDYDSDDYRLNIDI

-99 QNPAYV
+99 QNPVYV

-121 LQAFAPSVINGD
+121 LQAFAPSVINGN
-133 LTMTSSGGEAITE
+133 LTMTSSGAETITE
-146 DEKKGSGIILYNGAV
+146 DEKKGSGIILYNGNGAV

-181 LFATYGNFVKVNGTA
+181 LFAAYGNFVKVNGTA
-196 NLKNS
+196 NLTNS

-206 KRSYTDLEA
+206 KHSYTDLEA
-215 NNVVMVQAK
+215 NNVVIVQAK

-233 NNNAGALLLKFASDY
+233 NNNAGALLLKFAGDY

-253 QGKDPLEAGTIID
+253 QGKDPLEAATIID

-277 KGLVDYKLSVQNCG
+277 KG
-291 GNKCLVDYKLSVQN
+291 LVDYKLSVQN

-334 AIDKLLKNEFDF
+334 TIDKLLKNEFDS
-346 SQDEEWTKAKE
+346 SQGEEWEQAKE
-357 ALEKQKT
+357 TLKKQQAEIQTMLE
-364 ELEQLKQE
+364 E
-372 AEKNGGKIDDE
+372 AKKNGGKIDDE

-524 GAMYGATIG
+524 GAMYGATVG

-544 GTYFTYANAKI
+544 GAYFTYANAKI

-597 NVQTDGAYNS
+597 NVQIDGAYNS

-712 FTSIEANNKKKTYGQ
+712 FTSVEANNKKKTYGQ

>member
-30 LTESSDVGNYFEEN
+30 LTQSSDVGNYFEEN

-86 GKNNTLSFTHNNG
+86 GKNNTLSFTHNND
-99 QNPAYV
+99 QNPVYV

-121 LQAFAPSVINGD
+121 LQAFAPSVINGN
-133 LTMTSSGGEAITE
+133 LTMTSSGAGAITE
-146 DEKKGSGIILYNGAV
+146 DEQKGSGIILYNGV

-181 LFATYGNFVKVNGTA
+181 LFAAYGNFVKVNGTA
-196 NLKNS
+196 NLTNS

-215 NNVVMVQAK
+215 NNVVIVQAK

-233 NNNAGALLLKFASDY
+233 NNNAGALLLKFAGDY

-291 GNKCLVDYKLSVQN
+291 GNKCLV
-305 CGGNKCLVIN
+305 IN

-334 AIDKLLKNEFDF
+334 TIDKLLKNEFDS
-346 SQDEEWTKAKE
+346 SQGEEWEQAKE
-357 ALEKQKT
+357 TLKKQQAEIQTMLE
-364 ELEQLKQE
+364 E
-372 AEKNGGKIDDE
+372 AKKNGGKIDDE
-383 KYIDLVNKNS
+383 KYIDLVNKNL

-524 GAMYGATIG
+524 GAMYGATVG

-544 GTYFTYANAKI
+544 GAYFTYANAKI

-597 NVQTDGAYNS
+597 NVQIDGAYNS

-653 AIAKDIDSMKNNSV
+653 AIAKDIDSIKNNSV

-712 FTSIEANNKKKTYGQ
+712 FTRVEANNKKKTYGQ

>member
-22 SAFAQEIN
+22 GAFAAEITFN
-30 LTESSDVGNYFEEN
+30 SDSDLNTHF
-44 GKDINLK
+44 DINEKDNVATFK
-51 NPDKYKGQDLNIK
+51 NENYKNQDLTFKINT
-64 MGVWDLP
+64 LAF
-71 NDDYDSADYRLNIDI
+71 DDAHEDAKINIDL
-86 GKNNTLSFTHNNG
+86 GNNSLTLENTRNSG
-99 QNPAYV
+99 GE
-105 TNLNATAKE
+105 TAALVRNFNVDAKDF
-114 VKTTDIV
+114 KTTDIG
-121 LQAFAPSVINGD
+121 LSYFNAGIINANF
-133 LTMTSSGGEAITE
+133 TME
-146 DEKKGSGIILYNGAV
+146 GSGKDFDLDNIDKNKASSLLIFNGSRENTNDTV
-161 EGKSANGSLTING
+161 NGSLTVNG
-174 NFTADKT
+174 DFS
-181 LFATYGNFVKVNGTA
+181 ATNSAIVSMKSDTFKVNGTA
-196 NLKNS
+196 TIEKSGLGFLSQSYSNL
-201 NFGLM
+201 
-206 KRSYTDLEA
+206 DA
-215 NNVVMVQAK
+215 NDFIVLRAK
-224 DFNENILKA
+224 DIKTDKLNDET
-233 NNNAGALLLKFASDY
+233 NAGALILKTASSYIDESLLNGDDYVASL
-248 ISTDV
+248 DV
-253 QGKDPLEAGTIID
+253 TA
-266 ISDEDKYGDGE
+266 EDNKYGGVF
-277 KGLVDYKLSVQNCG
+277 VDYKLSLKNCG
-291 GNKCLVDYKLSVQN
+291 GD
-305 CGGNKCLVIN
+305 KCLVIN
-315 GGATAAAKDKLV
+315 GGATAAAKKLTN
-327 QLQVDID
+327 QIAVDLEAITRIID
-334 AIDKLLKNEFDF
+334 GLDNE
-346 SQDEEWTKAKE
+346 QAKE
-357 ALEKQKT
+357 ALQEQKT
-364 ELEQLKQE
+364 ELEKLQQE
-372 AEKNGGKIDDE
+372 AMQNGGKIDDE
-383 KYIDLVNKNS
+383 KYIDLINKNL

-432 DIKKDTDN
+432 QIKKDTDN

-524 GAMYGATIG
+524 GAMYGATVG

-544 GTYFTYANAKI
+544 GAYFTYANAKI

-572 STINVAPQWELN
+572 STINIAPQWELN

-712 FTSIEANNKKKTYGQ
+712 FTSVEANNKKKTYGQ

-747 AKQILAGKVDN
+747 AKQILAGRVDS

>member
-30 LTESSDVGNYFEEN
+30 LTQSSDVGNYFEEN

-51 NPDKYKGQDLNIK
+51 NPDKYKGQDLSIK

-71 NDDYDSADYRLNIDI
+71 NDDYDSDDYRLNIDI

-99 QNPAYV
+99 QNPVYV

-121 LQAFAPSVINGD
+121 LQAFAPSVINGN
-133 LTMTSSGGEAITE
+133 LTMTSSGAETITE
-146 DEKKGSGIILYNGAV
+146 DEKKGSGIILYNGNGAV

-181 LFATYGNFVKVNGTA
+181 LFAAYGNFVKVNGTA
-196 NLKNS
+196 NLTNS

-215 NNVVMVQAK
+215 NNVVIVQAK

-233 NNNAGALLLKFASDY
+233 NNNAGALLLKFAGDY

-253 QGKDPLEAGTIID
+253 QGKDPLEAATIID

-277 KGLVDYKLSVQNCG
+277 KG
-291 GNKCLVDYKLSVQN
+291 LVDYKLSVQN

-334 AIDKLLKNEFDF
+334 TIDKLLKNEFDS
-346 SQDEEWTKAKE
+346 SQGEEWEQAKE
-357 ALEKQKT
+357 TLKKQQAEIQTMLE
-364 ELEQLKQE
+364 E
-372 AEKNGGKIDDE
+372 AKKNGGKIDDE

-524 GAMYGATIG
+524 GAMYGATVG

-698 GDDYTANLAVNNAF
+698 GDDYTANLAVNNAL
-712 FTSIEANNKKKTYGQ
+712 FTSVEANNKKKTYGQ

>member
-30 LTESSDVGNYFEEN
+30 LTQSSDVGNYFEEN
-44 GKDINLK
+44 GNDINLK
-51 NPDKYKGQDLNIK
+51 NPDQYKGQDLNIK

-121 LQAFAPSVINGD
+121 LQAFAPSVINGN
-133 LTMTSSGGEAITE
+133 LTMTSSGAGTITE

-196 NLKNS
+196 NLTNS

-215 NNVVMVQAK
+215 NNVVIVQAK

-291 GNKCLVDYKLSVQN
+291 GNKCLV
-305 CGGNKCLVIN
+305 IN

-334 AIDKLLKNEFDF
+334 AIDKLLKNEFDS
-346 SQDEEWTKAKE
+346 SQGEEWEQAKE
-357 ALEKQKT
+357 TLKKQQAELQTMLE
-364 ELEQLKQE
+364 E
-372 AEKNGGKIDDE
+372 AKKNGGKIDDE

-524 GAMYGATIG
+524 GAMYGATVG

-544 GTYFTYANAKI
+544 GAYFTYANAKI

-572 STINVAPQWELN
+572 STINIAPQWELN
-584 LKAYAQVSPTKQD
+584 VKAYAQVSPTKQD

-629 TLFIKPFAGVNYYFS
+629 TLFIKPFAGINYYFS

-687 TPKIEQFVINS
+687 TPKIEQFVING

-712 FTSIEANNKKKTYGQ
+712 FTSVEANNKKKTYGQ
-727 IIVGGNVDFTNQ
+727 IIVGAVRPFRYFP
-739 LSMNLGFG
+739 LCF
-747 AKQILAGKVDN
+747 KVWSDSLQRQN
-758 KNETYL
+758 
-764 SGQVGLKYKF
+764 SV

>member
-30 LTESSDVGNYFEEN
+30 LTQSSDVGNYFEEN

-99 QNPAYV
+99 QNPVYV

-121 LQAFAPSVINGD
+121 LQASAPSVINGN
-133 LTMTSSGGEAITE
+133 LTMTSSGAGTITE
-146 DEKKGSGIILYNGAV
+146 DEKKGSGIILYNGNGAV

-174 NFTADKT
+174 NFAADKT
-181 LFATYGNFVKVNGTA
+181 LFAAYGNFVKVNGTA
-196 NLKNS
+196 NLTNS

-215 NNVVMVQAK
+215 NNVVIVQAK

-233 NNNAGALLLKFASDY
+233 NNNAGALLLKFAGDY

-291 GNKCLVDYKLSVQN
+291 GNKCLV
-305 CGGNKCLVIN
+305 IN

-334 AIDKLLKNEFDF
+334 TIDKLLKNEFDS
-346 SQDEEWTKAKE
+346 SQGEEWEQAKE
-357 ALEKQKT
+357 TLKKQQAEIQTMLE
-364 ELEQLKQE
+364 E
-372 AEKNGGKIDDE
+372 AKKNGGKIDDE

-524 GAMYGATIG
+524 GAMYGATVG

-544 GTYFTYANAKI
+544 GAYFTYANAKI

-597 NVQTDGAYNS
+597 NVQIDGAYNS

-712 FTSIEANNKKKTYGQ
+712 FTSVEANNKKKTYGQ

>member
-30 LTESSDVGNYFEEN
+30 LTQSSDVGNYFEEN

-51 NPDKYKGQDLNIK
+51 NPDKYKGQDLSIK

-71 NDDYDSADYRLNIDI
+71 NDDYDSDDYRLNIDI

-99 QNPAYV
+99 QNPVYV

-121 LQAFAPSVINGD
+121 LQAFAPSVINGN
-133 LTMTSSGGEAITE
+133 LTMTSSGAETITE
-146 DEKKGSGIILYNGAV
+146 DEKKGSGIILYNGNGAV

-181 LFATYGNFVKVNGTA
+181 LFAAYGNFVKVNGTA
-196 NLKNS
+196 NLTNS

-215 NNVVMVQAK
+215 NNVVIVQAK

-233 NNNAGALLLKFASDY
+233 NNNAGALLLKFAGDY

-253 QGKDPLEAGTIID
+253 QGKDPLEAATIID

-277 KGLVDYKLSVQNCG
+277 KG
-291 GNKCLVDYKLSVQN
+291 LVDYKLSVQN

-334 AIDKLLKNEFDF
+334 TIDKLLKNEFDS
-346 SQDEEWTKAKE
+346 SQGEEWEQAKE
-357 ALEKQKT
+357 TLKKQQAEIQTMLE
-364 ELEQLKQE
+364 E
-372 AEKNGGKIDDE
+372 AKKNGGKIDDE

-524 GAMYGATIG
+524 GAMYGATVG

-544 GTYFTYANAKI
+544 GAYFTYANAKI

-597 NVQTDGAYNS
+597 NVQIDGAYNS

-712 FTSIEANNKKKTYGQ
+712 FTSVEANNKKKTYGQ

>member
-22 SAFAQEIN
+22 GAFAQEID
-30 LTESSDVGNYFEEN
+30 LTQSSDIGKYFEEN

-51 NPDKYKGQDLNIK
+51 NPDQYKGQDLSIK

-71 NDDYDSADYRLNIDI
+71 NDDYDSADYRFNIDI
-86 GKNNTLSFTHNNG
+86 GKNNTLSFTHNNKG
-99 QNPAYV
+99 EPAYV

-133 LTMTSSGGEAITE
+133 LTMTSSGAGAITE
-146 DEKKGSGIILYNGAV
+146 DEKKGSGIILYNGAG
-161 EGKSANGSLTING
+161 ETQSANGSLTING
-174 NFTADKT
+174 NFTVDKT

-196 NLKNS
+196 NLTNS
-201 NFGLM
+201 NFGLI

-224 DFNENILKA
+224 DFNKDILEEKS
-233 NNNAGALLLKFASDY
+233 NNNAGALLVKFLNDY
-248 ISTDV
+248 VSTDLH
-253 QGKDPLEAGTIID
+253 GKDVIETGAVID
-266 ISDEDKYGDGE
+266 ISDEDEYGDGK

-291 GNKCLVDYKLSVQN
+291 GNKCLVV
-305 CGGNKCLVIN
+305 N
-315 GGATAAAKDKLV
+315 GGATAAAKDKLT
-327 QLQVDID
+327 QLKVDIN
-334 AIDKLLKNEFDF
+334 AIDKLLKNEFDS
-346 SQDEEWTKAKE
+346 SQDEEWKQAKE

-364 ELEQLKQE
+364 ELEKLQQE
-372 AEKNGGKIDDE
+372 AMQNGGKIDDE

-432 DIKKDTDN
+432 QIKKDTDN

-524 GAMYGATIG
+524 GAMYGATVG

-544 GTYFTYANAKI
+544 GAYFTYANAKI

-572 STINVAPQWELN
+572 STINIAPQWELN

-616 SANAGRVFDFSDN
+616 SANAGRVFDLSDN

-653 AIAKDIDSMKNNSV
+653 AIAKDIDFMKNNSV

-712 FTSIEANNKKKTYGQ
+712 FTSVEANNKKKTYGQ
-727 IIVGGNVDFTNQ
+727 IIVGAVRPFRYFP
-739 LSMNLGFG
+739 LCF
-747 AKQILAGKVDN
+747 KVWSDSLQRQN
-758 KNETYL
+758 
-764 SGQVGLKYKF
+764 SV

>member
-22 SAFAQEIN
+22 GAFAAEITFN
-30 LTESSDVGNYFEEN
+30 SDSDLNTHF
-44 GKDINLK
+44 DINEKDNVATFK
-51 NPDKYKGQDLNIK
+51 NENYKNQDLTFKINT
-64 MGVWDLP
+64 LAF
-71 NDDYDSADYRLNIDI
+71 DDAHEDAKINIDL
-86 GKNNTLSFTHNNG
+86 GNNSLTLENTRNSG
-99 QNPAYV
+99 GE
-105 TNLNATAKE
+105 TAALVRNFNVDAKDF
-114 VKTTDIV
+114 KTTDIG
-121 LQAFAPSVINGD
+121 LSYFNAGIINANF
-133 LTMTSSGGEAITE
+133 TMV
-146 DEKKGSGIILYNGAV
+146 GSGEDFDLDNIDKNKASSLLIFNGSRENTNDTV
-161 EGKSANGSLTING
+161 NGSLTVNG
-174 NFTADKT
+174 DFS
-181 LFATYGNFVKVNGTA
+181 ATNSAIVSMKSDTFKVNGTA
-196 NLKNS
+196 TIEKSGLGFLSQSYSNLDVND
-201 NFGLM
+201 FIAL
-206 KRSYTDLEA
+206 R
-215 NNVVMVQAK
+215 AK
-224 DFNENILKA
+224 DIKTDKLNDET
-233 NNNAGALLLKFASDY
+233 NAGALILKSASSYIDESLLNDDDYVASL
-248 ISTDV
+248 DV
-253 QGKDPLEAGTIID
+253 TA
-266 ISDEDKYGDGE
+266 EDNKYGGVF
-277 KGLVDYKLSVQNCG
+277 VDYKLSLKNCG
-291 GNKCLVDYKLSVQN
+291 GD
-305 CGGNKCLVIN
+305 KCLVIN
-315 GGATAAAKDKLV
+315 GGATAAAKKLTN
-327 QLQVDID
+327 QIAVDLEAITRIID
-334 AIDKLLKNEFDF
+334 GLDNE
-346 SQDEEWTKAKE
+346 QAKE
-357 ALEKQKT
+357 ALQEQKT
-364 ELEQLKQE
+364 ELEKLQQE
-372 AEKNGGKIDDE
+372 AMQNGGKIDDE

-524 GAMYGATIG
+524 GAMYGATVG

-544 GTYFTYANAKI
+544 GAYFTYANAKI

-597 NVQTDGAYNS
+597 NVQIDGAYNS

-712 FTSIEANNKKKTYGQ
+712 FASVEANNKKKTYGQ

>member
-22 SAFAQEIN
+22 GAFAAEITFN
-30 LTESSDVGNYFEEN
+30 SDSDLNTHF
-44 GKDINLK
+44 DINEKDNVATFK
-51 NPDKYKGQDLNIK
+51 NENYKNQDLTFKINT
-64 MGVWDLP
+64 LAF
-71 NDDYDSADYRLNIDI
+71 DDAPEDAKINIDL
-86 GKNNTLSFTHNNG
+86 GNNSLTLENTRNSSG
-99 QNPAYV
+99 E
-105 TNLNATAKE
+105 TAALVRNFNVDAKDF
-114 VKTTDIV
+114 KTTDIG
-121 LQAFAPSVINGD
+121 LSYFNAGIINANF
-133 LTMTSSGGEAITE
+133 TMV
-146 DEKKGSGIILYNGAV
+146 GSGEDFDLDNIDKNKASSLLIFNGSRENTNDTV
-161 EGKSANGSLTING
+161 NGSLTVNG
-174 NFTADKT
+174 DFS
-181 LFATYGNFVKVNGTA
+181 ATNSAIVSMKSDTFKVNGTA
-196 NLKNS
+196 TLKEAGLGFLSQSYSNLDVND
-201 NFGLM
+201 FIAL
-206 KRSYTDLEA
+206 R
-215 NNVVMVQAK
+215 AK
-224 DFNENILKA
+224 DIKTDKLNDET
-233 NNNAGALLLKFASDY
+233 NAGALILKSASSYIDESLLNGDDYVASL
-248 ISTDV
+248 DV
-253 QGKDPLEAGTIID
+253 TA
-266 ISDEDKYGDGE
+266 EDNKYGGVF
-277 KGLVDYKLSVQNCG
+277 VDYKLSLKNCG
-291 GNKCLVDYKLSVQN
+291 GD
-305 CGGNKCLVIN
+305 KCLVIN
-315 GGATAAAKDKLV
+315 GGATAAAKKLTN
-327 QLQVDID
+327 QIAVDLEAITRIID
-334 AIDKLLKNEFDF
+334 GLDNE
-346 SQDEEWTKAKE
+346 QAKE
-357 ALEKQKT
+357 ALQEQKT

-471 AMLNNPFGTYASK
+471 AMLNNPFGTYVSK

-524 GAMYGATIG
+524 GAMYGATVG

-572 STINVAPQWELN
+572 STINIAPQWELN

-597 NVQTDGAYNS
+597 NVQIDGAYNS

-653 AIAKDIDSMKNNSV
+653 AIAKDIDSIKNNSV

-712 FTSIEANNKKKTYGQ
+712 FTSVEANNKKKTYGQ

>member
-30 LTESSDVGNYFEEN
+30 LTQSSDVGNYFEEN

-51 NPDKYKGQDLNIK
+51 NPDKYKGQDLSIK

-71 NDDYDSADYRLNIDI
+71 NDDYDSDDYRLNIDI

-99 QNPAYV
+99 QNPVYV

-121 LQAFAPSVINGD
+121 LQAFAPSVINGN
-133 LTMTSSGGEAITE
+133 LTMTSSGAETITE
-146 DEKKGSGIILYNGAV
+146 DEKKGSGIILYNGNGAV

-181 LFATYGNFVKVNGTA
+181 LFAAYGNFVKVNGTA
-196 NLKNS
+196 NLTNS

-215 NNVVMVQAK
+215 NNVVIVQAK

-233 NNNAGALLLKFASDY
+233 NNNAGALLLKFAGDY

-291 GNKCLVDYKLSVQN
+291 GNKCLV
-305 CGGNKCLVIN
+305 IN

-334 AIDKLLKNEFDF
+334 TIDKLLKNEFDS
-346 SQDEEWTKAKE
+346 SQGEEWEQAKE
-357 ALEKQKT
+357 TLKKQQAEIQTMLE
-364 ELEQLKQE
+364 E
-372 AEKNGGKIDDE
+372 AKKNGGKIDDE
-383 KYIDLVNKNS
+383 KYIDLVNKNL

-524 GAMYGATIG
+524 GAMYGATVG

-544 GTYFTYANAKI
+544 GAYFTYANAKI

-597 NVQTDGAYNS
+597 NVQIDGAYNS

-712 FTSIEANNKKKTYGQ
+712 FTSVEANNKKKTYGQ

>member
-181 LFATYGNFVKVNGTA
+181 LFAAYGNFVKVNGTA
-196 NLKNS
+196 NLTNS

-215 NNVVMVQAK
+215 NNVVIVQAK

-233 NNNAGALLLKFASDY
+233 NNNAGALLLKFAGDY

-253 QGKDPLEAGTIID
+253 QGKDPLEAATIID

-277 KGLVDYKLSVQNCG
+277 KG
-291 GNKCLVDYKLSVQN
+291 LVDYKLSVQN

-334 AIDKLLKNEFDF
+334 TIDKLLKNEFDS
-346 SQDEEWTKAKE
+346 SQGEEWEQAKE
-357 ALEKQKT
+357 TLKKQQAEIQTMLE
-364 ELEQLKQE
+364 E
-372 AEKNGGKIDDE
+372 AKKNGGKIDDE
-383 KYIDLVNKNS
+383 KYIDLVNKNL

-524 GAMYGATIG
+524 GAMYGATVG

-544 GTYFTYANAKI
+544 GAYFTYANAKI

-597 NVQTDGAYNS
+597 NVQIDGAYNS

-712 FTSIEANNKKKTYGQ
+712 FTSVEANNKKKTYGQ

-747 AKQILAGKVDN
+747 AKQILAGKVDS

>member
-1 MKKNASSKILLSLGV
+1 MEGETYEKNASSKILLSLGV

-22 SAFAQEIN
+22 GAFAQEID
-30 LTESSDVGNYFEEN
+30 LTQSSDIGKYFEEN

-51 NPDKYKGQDLNIK
+51 NPDQYKGQDLSIK
-64 MGVWDLP
+64 MGIGDLP
-71 NDDYDSADYRLNIDI
+71 SDGYDSADYRFNIDI
-86 GKNNTLSFTHNNG
+86 GKNNTLSFTHNNKG
-99 QNPAYV
+99 EPAYV

-133 LTMTSSGGEAITE
+133 LTMTSSGAGAITE
-146 DEKKGSGIILYNGAV
+146 DEKKGSGIILYNGAG
-161 EGKSANGSLTING
+161 ETQSANGSLTING
-174 NFTADKT
+174 NFTVDKT

-196 NLKNS
+196 NLTNS
-201 NFGLM
+201 NFGLI

-224 DFNENILKA
+224 DFNEDILKA
-233 NNNAGALLLKFASDY
+233 KNNAGALLVKFLNDY
-248 ISTDV
+248 VSTDLH
-253 QGKDPLEAGTIID
+253 GKDVAETGAVID
-266 ISDEDKYGDGE
+266 ISDEEKYGDGK
-277 KGLVDYKLSVQNCG
+277 KGF
-291 GNKCLVDYKLSVQN
+291 VDYKLSVQN

-315 GGATAAAKDKLV
+315 GGATAAAKNLTN
-327 QLQVDID
+327 QITVDID
-334 AIDKLLKNEFDF
+334 AIDKLLKNEFDP
-346 SQDEEWTKAKE
+346 SQEEEWTKVKE
-357 ALEKQKT
+357 ALEKQKE
-364 ELEQLKQE
+364 ELKKLQQE
-372 AEKNGGKIDDE
+372 AMQNGGKIDDE
-383 KYIDLVNKNS
+383 KYVDLVNKNL

-524 GAMYGATIG
+524 GAMYGATVG

-544 GTYFTYANAKI
+544 GAYFTYANAKI

-712 FTSIEANNKKKTYGQ
+712 FTSVEANNKKKTYGQ

>member
-22 SAFAQEIN
+22 GAFAAEITFN
-30 LTESSDVGNYFEEN
+30 SDSDLNTHF
-44 GKDINLK
+44 DINEKDNVATFK
-51 NPDKYKGQDLNIK
+51 NENYKNQDLTFKINT
-64 MGVWDLP
+64 LAF
-71 NDDYDSADYRLNIDI
+71 DDAPEDAKINIDL
-86 GKNNTLSFTHNNG
+86 GNNSLTLENTRNSG
-99 QNPAYV
+99 GE
-105 TNLNATAKE
+105 TAALVRNFNVDAKDF
-114 VKTTDIV
+114 KTTDIG
-121 LQAFAPSVINGD
+121 LSYFNAGIINANF
-133 LTMTSSGGEAITE
+133 TMV
-146 DEKKGSGIILYNGAV
+146 GSGEDFDLDNIDKNKASSLLIFNGSRENTNDTV
-161 EGKSANGSLTING
+161 NGSLTVNG
-174 NFTADKT
+174 DFS
-181 LFATYGNFVKVNGTA
+181 ATNSAIVSMKSDTFKVNRTA
-196 NLKNS
+196 TIEKSGLGFLSQSYSNL
-201 NFGLM
+201 
-206 KRSYTDLEA
+206 DA
-215 NNVVMVQAK
+215 NDFIVLRAK
-224 DFNENILKA
+224 DIKTDKLNDET
-233 NNNAGALLLKFASDY
+233 NAGALILKSGSSYIDESLLNGDDYVASL
-248 ISTDV
+248 DV
-253 QGKDPLEAGTIID
+253 TA
-266 ISDEDKYGDGE
+266 EDNKYGGVF
-277 KGLVDYKLSVQNCG
+277 VDYKLSLKNCG
-291 GNKCLVDYKLSVQN
+291 GD
-305 CGGNKCLVIN
+305 KCLVIN
-315 GGATAAAKDKLV
+315 GGATAAAKKLTN
-327 QLQVDID
+327 QIAVDLEAITRIID
-334 AIDKLLKNEFDF
+334 GLDNE
-346 SQDEEWTKAKE
+346 QAKE
-357 ALEKQKT
+357 ALKKQQAEIQT
-364 ELEQLKQE
+364 MLEE
-372 AEKNGGKIDDE
+372 AKKNGGKIDDE
-383 KYIDLVNKNS
+383 KYIDLVNKNL

-524 GAMYGATIG
+524 GAMYGATVG

-544 GTYFTYANAKI
+544 GAYFTYANAKI

-597 NVQTDGAYNS
+597 NVQIDGAYNS

-712 FTSIEANNKKKTYGQ
+712 FTSVEANNKKKTYGQ

>member
-1 MKKNASSKILLSLGV
+1 M
-16 ATLLYS
+16 LYS

-30 LTESSDVGNYFEEN
+30 LTQSSDVGNYFEEN

-86 GKNNTLSFTHNNG
+86 GKNNTLSFTHNND
-99 QNPAYV
+99 QNPVYV

-121 LQAFAPSVINGD
+121 LQASAPSVINGN
-133 LTMTSSGGEAITE
+133 LTMTSSGGGAITE
-146 DEKKGSGIILYNGAV
+146 DEKKGSGIILYNGNGAV

-181 LFATYGNFVKVNGTA
+181 LFAAYGNFVKVNGTA
-196 NLKNS
+196 NLTNS

-215 NNVVMVQAK
+215 NNVVIVQAK

-233 NNNAGALLLKFASDY
+233 NNNAGALLLKFAGDY

-253 QGKDPLEAGTIID
+253 QGKDPLEAVTIID

-277 KGLVDYKLSVQNCG
+277 KG
-291 GNKCLVDYKLSVQN
+291 LVDYKLSVQN

-334 AIDKLLKNEFDF
+334 TIDKLLKNEFD
-346 SQDEEWTKAKE
+346 SNQGEEWEQAKE
-357 ALEKQKT
+357 TLKKQQAELQTMLE
-364 ELEQLKQE
+364 E
-372 AEKNGGKIDDE
+372 AKKNGGKIDDE
-383 KYIDLVNKNS
+383 KYIDLVNKNL

-524 GAMYGATIG
+524 GAMYGATVG

-544 GTYFTYANAKI
+544 GAYFTYANAKI

-597 NVQTDGAYNS
+597 NVQIDGAYNS

-712 FTSIEANNKKKTYGQ
+712 FTSVEANNKKKTYGQ